1 MSTSG
6 KYRTDLCEDIGASH
20 IGKQVMVSGWV
31 HRRRDHGGVIFI
43 DLRDVSGILQLVFDP
58 ENQDLFAT
66 AEKIRSEFVLSVTGI
81 VRERPQ
87 GTINDQMKTGEVEL
101 LVEKGEVLNTSE
113 TPPFHHDEAT
123 NEDIRLKYRYLDL
136 RRENMSNNIKVRH
149 EITKSLREY
158 LNEASYFEIETPIL
172 TKATPEGARD
182 YLVPSR
188 TQQGN
193 FFALPQSPQLFK
205 QLLMMSGFDRY
216 YQIAR
221 CFRDEDLRA
230 DRQPEFTQLDVEMSF
245 VDQEDVKSQM
255 ESMVKDLF
263 KSVLGIDLEK
273 QFPQITHAEAMDRF
287 GSDSPHLGIDMEL
300 IEVSDLMKEVEFKVF
315 SGPANDEDSRVA
327 CLVLRDSSD
336 MSRKQIDDYTDF
348 VSNYGAKGLA
358 YIRVNDIEKGIEG
371 LQSPILKFL
380 NDEVINQLIEKLSLS
395 YGDTVFFGADK
406 KDIVNASL
414 GALRVKMAEDFSLIK
429 DGWFPLWVTDF
440 PMFHWDE
447 REKRWSAE
455 HHPFTSPIN
464 PDPEEL
470 KNNPKDALS
479 QGYDMVLNGHEIG
492 GGSIRIHSEAMQQAV
507 FSILG
512 IGEEEAN
519 EKFGFFLEALKY
531 GCPPHGGIA
540 FGIDRIVMLITG
552 SSSIR
557 DVIAF
562 PKTQTASCLLTDAP
576 SHAGKDQLNE
586 LGISVKKK
594 N

>member
-20 IGKQVMVSGWV
+20 IGKHVMVSGWV

-101 LVEKGEVLNTSE
+101 LVQKGEVLNTSE

-327 CLVLRDSSD
+327 CLVLRDSSE

-380 NDEVINQLIEKLSLS
+380 NNEVINQLIEKLLLS
-395 YGDTVFFGADK
+395 NGDTVFFGADK

>member
-1 MSTSG
+1 MNG
-6 KYRTDLCEDIGASH
+6 KYRTHLCEDIGIVD
-20 IGKQVMVSGWV
+20 IGKELSVSGWV

-43 DLRDVSGILQLVFDP
+43 DLRDVSGILQLVFNP
-58 ENQDLFAT
+58 ENEDLFKT
-66 AEKIRSEFVLSVTGI
+66 AEKMRSEFVLSVSGV
-81 VRERPQ
+81 VRERPE
-87 GTINDQMKTGEVEL
+87 GTINNDMKTGAVEL
-101 LVEKGEVLNTSE
+101 LVESGEVLNASI

-136 RRENMSNNIKVRH
+136 RREDMSKNIKIRH
-149 EITKSLREY
+149 EITRSLREY
-158 LNEASYFEIETPIL
+158 LNKASYFEIETPIL

-245 VDQEDVKSQM
+245 VEQEDVKTEM
-255 ESMVKDLF
+255 ESMVRELF
-263 KSVLGIDLEK
+263 KSVLDVDLDKEFV
-273 QFPQITHAEAMDRF
+273 QVTHAEAMQRF

-300 IEVSDLMKEVEFKVF
+300 TEVSDLMQEVEFKVF
-315 SGPANDEDSRVA
+315 SGPANDDDSRVA
-327 CLVLRDSSD
+327 CLVLRDSSE

-358 YIRVNDIEKGIEG
+358 YIKVNEIEKGIDG

-380 NDEVINQLIEKLSLS
+380 NDEVISQLIEKLSLEN
-395 YGDTVFFGADK
+395 GNTVFFGADK
-406 KDIVNASL
+406 KGIVNASL
-414 GALRVKMAEDFSLIK
+414 GALRVKMAEDFGLIH

-447 REKRWSAE
+447 KEKRWSAE

-470 KNNPKDALS
+470 KTNPKDSLS

-492 GGSIRIHSEAMQQAV
+492 GGSIRIHSEAMQQSV

-512 IGEEEAN
+512 INAEEAD

-540 FGIDRIVMLITG
+540 FGIDRIVMLMTG

-576 SHAGKDQLNE
+576 SHAGKGQLNE
-586 LGISVKKK
+586 LGISIKKK